1 MAPRRLWVGLALVSA
16 CAVAVAAPAVAAADD
31 APLADPT
38 PAPPAPTGLVPPIA
52 SIGNV
57 LAQSGSN
64 AAGPLGLPDLSAYSS
79 NLVLGQNTAPSAP
92 GAAGPAAV
100 PNLSAFNAGYLL
112 PQNLTPAAPG
122 QGALAPGIGPDQDNP
137 SSGRIACLRRLHE
150 MYQAGELKGAF
161 LGQLPKEQLGEPLP
175 GTAPGPGIY
184 IPPGLGQ
191 GLAEPAQPTS

>member
-1 MAPRRLWVGLALVSA
+1 MTPRRLWFGLALISA
-16 CAVAVAAPAVAAADD
+16 CAVVIAAPAVAAADD
-31 APLADPT
+31 ALPTDPT
-38 PAPPAPTGLVPPIA
+38 PAPPAPTGLIPPIA

-57 LAQSGSN
+57 LAQSGSDS
-64 AAGPLGLPDLSAYSS
+64 AGLLGLPDLSAYSS
-79 NLVLGQNTAPSAP
+79 NLVLGQNAVPSAP
-92 GAAGPAAV
+92 GAAGPTTV
-100 PNLSAFNAGYLL
+100 PSLSAFNAGYLL

-122 QGALAPGIGPDQDNP
+122 QGTLAPGIGPDQDNP
-137 SSGRIACLRRLHE
+137 SSGRIAFLRRLHE

-191 GLAEPAQPTS
+191 GLAEPAQPAS

>member
-1 MAPRRLWVGLALVSA
+1 MTPRRLWFGLALISA
-16 CAVAVAAPAVAAADD
+16 CAVVIAAPAVAAADD
-31 APLADPT
+31 ALPTDPT
-38 PAPPAPTGLVPPIA
+38 PAPPAPTGLIPPIA

-57 LAQSGSN
+57 LAQSGSDS
-64 AAGPLGLPDLSAYSS
+64 AGLLGLPDLSAYSS
-79 NLVLGQNTAPSAP
+79 NLVLGQNAVPSAP
-92 GAAGPAAV
+92 GAAGPATV
-100 PNLSAFNAGYLL
+100 PSLSAFNAGYLL

-122 QGALAPGIGPDQDNP
+122 QGTLAPGIGPDQDNP
-137 SSGRIACLRRLHE
+137 SSGRIAFLRRLHE

-191 GLAEPAQPTS
+191 GLAEPAQPAS